1 MMRTY
6 WRSYKGFIFFLI
18 ASLCSLCLCGESSAQ
33 LDPEKDSPYQLQIVL
48 RIADHP
54 PLTPAF
60 KDQVKR
66 ELRASL
72 QDAFADLARVEITD
86 THLQLKEIESKGL
99 QGALEGWKD
108 ISSQKTHFV
117 LIDFRDG
124 QYEIQAGQ
132 HDGFTGLARPLTRSP
147 QAPDREF
154 VAPPAPVP
162 PGREFG
168 RAGTLG

>member
-6 WRSYKGFIFFLI
+6 LSALKGYIFLLS
-18 ASLCSLCLCGESSAQ
+18 SLCSLCLCGESSAQ

-72 QDAFADLARVEITD
+72 QDAFADLARVEIAD
-86 THLQLKEIESKGL
+86 MHPLLKEIESKGL

-108 ISSQKTHFV
+108 ISSLKTHF
-117 LIDFRDG
+117 
-124 QYEIQAGQ
+124 
-132 HDGFTGLARPLTRSP
+132 
-147 QAPDREF
+147 
-154 VAPPAPVP
+154 
-162 PGREFG
+162 
-168 RAGTLG
+168 